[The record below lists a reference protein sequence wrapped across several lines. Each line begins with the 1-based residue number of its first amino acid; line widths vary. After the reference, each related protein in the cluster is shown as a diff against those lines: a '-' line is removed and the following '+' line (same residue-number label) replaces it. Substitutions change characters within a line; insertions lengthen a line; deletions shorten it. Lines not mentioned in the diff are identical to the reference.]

1 MTGSDNKSSRRVL
14 ICTVVLLSSSTLS
27 CNANSIVDVMVA
39 FHHRPDVQI
48 FGLHNLAKLEYPED
62 AESGFA
68 HPGGLVALD
77 YVLHVLPAYKAN
89 ETIQVAVLCL
99 VI

>member
-1 MTGSDNKSSRRVL
+1 
-14 ICTVVLLSSSTLS
+14 
-27 CNANSIVDVMVA
+27 MVA

-48 FGLHNLAKLEYPED
+48 FGLHNLAKLDYPEEGD
-62 AESGFA
+62 TGFA

-89 ETIQVAVLCL
+89 ETIQVRRLDHTAPKSTHSLTL
-99 VI
+99 ATLET